1 MKKIILN
8 VDDKNLSVVLN
19 ILENLKHGL
28 IKDLSVQSDLNKS
41 KEVYSSKNEDT
52 HNKNKYSTSSA
63 YKKKLYKN
71 ETKIQFQQKDESF
84 NGGSMLLH
92 SAYMHL

>member
-28 IKDLSVQSDLNKS
+28 IKDLSVQ
-41 KEVYSSKNEDT
+41 
-52 HNKNKYSTSSA
+52 
-63 YKKKLYKN
+63 
-71 ETKIQFQQKDESF
+71 
-84 NGGSMLLH
+84 
-92 SAYMHL
+92 

>member
-71 ETKIQFQQKDESF
+71 EDTKTSTGRYLNKEDFRKK
-84 NGGSMLLH
+84 LK
-92 SAYMHL
+92 AK